1 LFSKLTA
8 FAVCIALLLSLTAC
22 MDSGAG
28 ENEDDFK
35 KYFSGVYVVTKQDA
49 KKYSIEKF
57 NEDISIEDMD
67 IPVVVPYE
75 EYCYIGFKVD
85 EQYTVSLSEFAFFVK
100 TEEGRGTLDLEFYI
114 VDNMPSSIKND
125 DGNDVKLPT
134 LDSDETL
141 PTAESAQPK
150 SAPTT
155 GEGETQSESETE
167 SQGES
172 DTQTETEI
180 YEEEVFVPSS
190 KFHSYTFSIDE
201 EWDSV
206 LLQFDEVKT
215 VNPGQYIVVRIKNN
229 CYSATSEEEVPT
241 AVSFTFNYLMFYFN
255 DARKK

>member
-1 LFSKLTA
+1 MKLFSKLTA

-22 MDSGAG
+22 MDFGVG
-28 ENEDDFK
+28 ENEDNFK

-49 KKYSIEKF
+49 QKYSIEKF

-85 EQYTVSLSEFAFFVK
+85 EQYTVSLSEFAFFVR
-100 TEEGRGTLDLEFYI
+100 TEEGRGKLDLEFYI
-114 VDNMPSSIKND
+114 VDKMPSSIKND

-141 PTAESAQPK
+141 PPAESAQPT
-150 SAPTT
+150 SVTTT
-155 GEGETQSESETE
+155 GESETQSESEAE
-167 SQGES
+167 SQSES
-172 DTQTETEI
+172 DTQTEI

-190 KFHSYTFSIDE
+190 KFHSYTFSIGE

-206 LLQFDEVKT
+206 LLQFDEIKT

-229 CYSATSEEEVPT
+229 CYSATSEEEAPT
-241 AVSFTFNYLMFYFN
+241 TVSFTFNYLMFYFN